1 MSRSRA
7 AAGALVAAAV
17 MLALGA
23 GSRAPWRVEDDRAAI
38 RLAWQARSER
48 SEECRPLTEEE
59 LARRPVHMRR
69 SEVCETRAVAYLLHV
84 KINGRVVVAD
94 TVHGAGARADR
105 PVHVSRE
112 LRLPPGEHALDVAF
126 RPVAEGPGAT
136 GLRLSARVTLAPR
149 EVALVTHDAAADE
162 LVLRTR

>member
-17 MLALGA
+17 MLAIGA

-48 SEECRPLTEEE
+48 LEECRPLTEEE
-59 LARRPVHMRR
+59 QARRPVHMRR
-69 SEVCETRAVAYLLHV
+69 SEVCETRAVAYLLRV
-84 KINGRVVVAD
+84 EVDGREVVAD
-94 TVHGAGARADR
+94 TVRGAGARADR

-112 LRLPPGEHALDVAF
+112 LRVPPGEHALDVTF
-126 RPVAEGPGAT
+126 RPLAGGPEAT
-136 GLRLSARVTLAPR
+136 GLRLSVRLDLAPR

-162 LVLRTR
+162 LMLRTR

>member
-1 MSRSRA
+1 VSRSRA

-59 LARRPVHMRR
+59 RARRPVHMRR
-69 SEVCETRAVAYLLHV
+69 SEVCETRAVAYLLRV
-84 KINGRVVVAD
+84 AVDDRVVVAD
-94 TVHGAGARADR
+94 TVRGAGARADR

-112 LRLPPGEHALDVAF
+112 LRVPPGEHALEVSF
-126 RPVAEGPGAT
+126 RPLAEGPDTA
-136 GLRLSARVTLAPR
+136 GLSLFARVRLAPR
-149 EVALVTHDAAADE
+149 DVALVTHDAGGDE
-162 LVLRTR
+162 LVLREP